1 MEYVIIG
8 PIVALLVS
16 LKFTDFKSKELV
28 VKLTALEEKIETVNS
43 TLVQSEADA
52 PKKTMMIVAP
62 VAKAVKELQSTI
74 GV

>member
-16 LKFTDFKSKELV
+16 LKFADFKSKELV

>member
-1 MEYVIIG
+1 MEYAIIG

-16 LKFTDFKSKELV
+16 LKFVDYKSKELV
-28 VKLTALEEKIETVNS
+28 VKLTALEERIENVNT
-43 TLVQSEADA
+43 TLVKSEAEA
-52 PKKTMMIVAP
+52 PKKAMMIVAP

>member
-28 VKLTALEEKIETVNS
+28 VKLTALEEKIENVNS